1 MSTHRRFNF
10 AVSLFAVASIA
21 TACHAKTPPA
31 ANDADQQAIDFRKQS
46 KWEEQPTGIK
56 QEPVVVTQG
65 PTPLIHLFDIGG
77 PIRIIDLTSKSQ
89 LAAATV
95 PDRTL
100 VRIDDR
106 NGVTIGQQKL
116 IPGPL
121 PAGHNYGI
129 YLDPTTANVYRQGF
143 GTPGAKPRQ

>member
-1 MSTHRRFNF
+1 VVTHRHFIF
-10 AVSLFAVASIA
+10 ALSLIAASSIA
-21 TACHAKTPPA
+21 ASCQAKKTPA
-31 ANDADQQAIDFRKQS
+31 ENDADQQAIDYRKHS

-56 QEPVVVTQG
+56 QEPVMVTQG
-65 PTPLIHLFDIGG
+65 PTPLLHLFDVGG

-89 LAAATV
+89 LASATV

-106 NGVTIGQQKL
+106 NGVTIGQERL

-129 YLDPTTANVYRQGF
+129 YLDPTTANVYRQGI
-143 GTPGAKPRQ
+143 GPPGDVPRQ